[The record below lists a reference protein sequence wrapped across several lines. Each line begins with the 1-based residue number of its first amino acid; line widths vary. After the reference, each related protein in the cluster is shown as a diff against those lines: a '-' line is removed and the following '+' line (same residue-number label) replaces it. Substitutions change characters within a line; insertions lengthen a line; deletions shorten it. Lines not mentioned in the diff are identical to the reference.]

1 MAPEVDTLIRT
12 ERLELPLMPGALLDA
27 LIADDR
33 DAVEGLAP
41 YVVPAEFP
49 SDDQREFL
57 RFRRDQLHDDPA
69 RYPWSVRAI
78 VLRGEQR
85 MIGFVNF
92 HGAPG
97 VNDRNE
103 RGALELGW
111 TVFPAEQRRGY
122 ATETAL
128 ALMAW
133 ATEAYGVRDFISST
147 TPENTASLRVHD
159 KLGFRRTGE
168 VIDGELVFELRGR
181 DARD

>member
-1 MAPEVDTLIRT
+1 MTSEVDTLIRT
-12 ERLELPLMPGALLDA
+12 ERLELPLMPSALLDA

-33 DAVEGLAP
+33 QAVERLAP
-41 YVVPAEFP
+41 YAVPSTFP

-57 RFRRDQLHDDPA
+57 RFRREQLRDDPA
-69 RYPWSVRAI
+69 RFPWSVRAI
-78 VLRGEQR
+78 VLRDERR
-85 MIGFVNF
+85 MVGFVNF

-103 RGALELGW
+103 PGAVELGW

-122 ATETAL
+122 ATETAV

-133 ATEAYGVRDFISST
+133 ATDAHGIRDFISST
-147 TPENTASLRVHD
+147 TPENVASLRVHD

-168 VIDGELVFELRGR
+168 VIDGELIFERRGR
-181 DARD
+181 GARG